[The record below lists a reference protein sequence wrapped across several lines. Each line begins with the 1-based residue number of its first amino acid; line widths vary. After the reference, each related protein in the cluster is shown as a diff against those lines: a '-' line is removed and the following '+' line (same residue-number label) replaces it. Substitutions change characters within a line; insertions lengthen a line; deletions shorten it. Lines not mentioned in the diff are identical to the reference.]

1 MRVGANIMSV
11 EAVKEP
17 GFFEVIDLF
26 GRSTRAVNFV
36 LDHWYFFAFLLF
48 LYWCFRKLRD
58 EHALLGSLDERCE
71 AAFGDIDALLSERHS
86 LIPNLVETVKGLG
99 LHEHKVLT
107 EVVDARARAMAN
119 VGASR
124 LEAEAQIGQSIN
136 SLFALTENYPE
147 IAASSHFSELRAEM
161 TRVED
166 RITAS
171 RRFYNL
177 AVEELNSVRRAFPGN
192 MVAFFATIGTHDKFS
207 LGDKREQFAQPVQVS
222 FSA

>member
-1 MRVGANIMSV
+1 MSV
-11 EAVKEP
+11 KLVEEP
-17 GFFEVIDLF
+17 GFFEAIDLF

-36 LDHWYFFAFLLF
+36 FDNWYFFAFFLF
-48 LYWCFRKLRD
+48 LAWLFLRLRD
-58 EHALLGSLDERCE
+58 VHALLGSLDERCE
-71 AAFGDIDALLSERHS
+71 AAFADIDALLSERHS
-86 LIPNLVETVKGLG
+86 LIPNLVETVKGFG
-99 LHEHKVLT
+99 LHEHRVLT
-107 EVVDARARAMAN
+107 EVVEARARAMAN

-124 LEAEAQIGQSIN
+124 LEAENQIGQSIN

-177 AVEELNSVRRAFPGN
+177 AVEELNSIRRAFPGN
-192 MVAFFATIGTHDKFS
+192 MVAKFSTIGLHDKFS
-207 LGDKREQFAQPVQVS
+207 LGDKREQFSQAVQVS
-222 FSA
+222 FS

>member
-1 MRVGANIMSV
+1 MSINATEV
-11 EAVKEP
+11 VQEP

-26 GRSTRAVNFV
+26 GRATRATNFV
-36 LDHWYFFAFLLF
+36 LDNWAFFVFLIF
-48 LYWCFRKLRD
+48 LYWLFKRLRN

-71 AAFGDIDALLSERHS
+71 AAFGDIDALLAERHA
-86 LIPNLVETVKGLG
+86 LIPNLVETVKGFG

-124 LEAEAQIGQSIN
+124 LEAENQIGQSIN
-136 SLFALTENYPE
+136 SLFAITENYPE

-166 RITAS
+166 RITAG

-192 MVAFFATIGTHDKFS
+192 MVAYFSTIGSHDKFS
-207 LGDKREQFAQPVQVS
+207 LGEKRAQFAEPVQVS